1 MNNLTKK
8 QTKEIK
14 SLYEMLTLGWH
25 YTNHPMHYKFMQRH
39 NELPDYKS

>member
-8 QTKEIK
+8 QEKEVK

-25 YTNHPMHYKFMQRH
+25 YTNHPMYNEFMKAH
-39 NELPDYKS
+39 NNLPDYEK